1 MAIDTVESNG
11 VDNKLLEEKAIE
23 QYVELA
29 ELAQKLIPQFNIMQS
44 DLGNQEDYYIQIGNL
59 ILEYYGKSIKLEKP
73 LKCKVFN
80 MYVGADPDIQ
90 NFYTFSDLSVMIDEG
105 TLIELTSGCELI
117 LTLTMIYFHKCIPNP
132 ENMQRY
138 QYTIIE
144 SITRGVIKVLCL
156 HKFLLTE
163 VSDDEKLTI
172 LTEWILNK
180 VVSILAI
187 MHSYTRK
194 ALKDGFLPL
203 FAITGEDHEEI
214 EDLKKYGILIFHYSK

>member
-44 DLGNQEDYYIQIGNL
+44 DLKNQEDYYIQIGNL

-73 LKCKVFN
+73 LKCSVFN
-80 MYVGADPDIQ
+80 MYVGANPDIQ
-90 NFYTFSDLSVMIDEG
+90 NFYTFSDLSVTIDEG

-163 VSDDEKLTI
+163 VSDDEKLEI

>member
-1 MAIDTVESNG
+1 MAIDTVESNSTE
-11 VDNKLLEEKAIE
+11 NKLLEEKAVE

-29 ELAQKLIPQFNIMQS
+29 ELAQKLILQFNIMQS
-44 DLGNQEDYYIQIGNL
+44 DLDNQEDYYIQIGNL

-73 LKCKVFN
+73 LKCSVFN

-163 VSDDEKLTI
+163 VSDDEKLEI

-203 FAITGEDHEEI
+203 FAIIGEDHEEI

>member
-1 MAIDTVESNG
+1 MAIDTVESND

-29 ELAQKLIPQFNIMQS
+29 ELAQKLIPQFNVMQS
-44 DLGNQEDYYIQIGNL
+44 DLANQEDYYIQIGNL

-73 LKCKVFN
+73 LKCNVFN

-172 LTEWILNK
+172 LTDWILSK

-194 ALKDGFLPL
+194 AFKDGFLPL
-203 FAITGEDHEEI
+203 LAVTGEDNEEVI
-214 EDLKKYGILIFHYSK
+214 DLKKYGILIFHYSK

>member
-1 MAIDTVESNG
+1 MAIDTAESNG

-44 DLGNQEDYYIQIGNL
+44 DLDNQEDYYIQIGNL

-73 LKCKVFN
+73 LKCNVFN

-163 VSDDEKLTI
+163 VSDDEKLEI
-172 LTEWILNK
+172 LTE
-180 VVSILAI
+180 
-187 MHSYTRK
+187 
-194 ALKDGFLPL
+194 
-203 FAITGEDHEEI
+203 
-214 EDLKKYGILIFHYSK
+214 